1 MVDHRRNLASLG
13 FLFLL
18 LFQFT
23 FEQLEPLSS
32 PAERLALLQL
42 RSSLGLRCREWPI
55 KADPCLIWN
64 GVSCEN
70 GRVTGIFISGFRRTR
85 LGRQNPQF
93 SVDAL
98 ANLTFLQSFNASKF
112 LLPGPIPHWFGQK
125 LSSLKVLDLRSCSIT
140 GAIPSTLGNLTGLT
154 TLYLSDNNLTG
165 TIPDSLSQL
174 SAISVLDLS
183 RNFLSGSLPTSFV
196 FLGNLSFLDI
206 SSNYLSGS
214 IPQGVGSLS
223 KLQYL
228 NLSNNGLTSSIPA
241 QLGDLSNLVD
251 LDLSDNSLYGLVPPD
266 LMGLRSLQRMK
277 LGNNILEGPLPENS
291 FHTTSRLQFIELRQ
305 NNFTG
310 ALPDELWYLPR
321 LSFVDVSSNYFTGV
335 LPSSSSTANANAT
348 VKGNISHNLFYGSLN
363 PLLKRFSFID
373 LSSNYFEGKVL
384 DFAVNASLVGNCLQ
398 DVSNQRTTEECD
410 SFYSLRGLSF
420 HNFGQANMTRPRA
433 AENSGKKNRRKIILA
448 GILGGVG
455 LIAVLVFL
463 PALLLLCT
471 YKRSKSN
478 DAGTG
483 VGAALASGSPAPA
496 DALIELSKGGHSFS
510 YHQLLKATGDFSDAN
525 LMKHGHTGDLF
536 SGVLESG
543 ISVVIKR
550 IDLHSTKNEN
560 SYISELDLFSKV
572 SHTRLVPLL
581 GHCLENDNAKF
592 LVYKHMPNGDLLNCL
607 HNRQTIYE
615 DGTLQSLDW
624 ITRLKVSIGT
634 AESLC
639 YLHHECNPPFVHR
652 DIQASSI
659 LLDDKYKVRLGSLS
673 EACTQKGDTHQRRIS
688 RLLRLPQSSDQGSSG
703 SSQAVCAYD
712 VYCFG
717 KVLLE
722 MITGKL
728 GIGAS
733 GDAEVKEWLE
743 QTLPYVSIYDKDLV
757 TKIADPSM
765 VVDEDFLEEV
775 WAVAIIARSCLN
787 PKPSRRP
794 QMRYVLKALENPLKV
809 IREGS
814 YSSSA
819 RLRTTSSRG
828 SWNASLFASWRQNSD
843 VTVVP
848 AASSGALRAE
858 EGGGELSWSRRRY
871 LTEIVPEPSSIIQE
885 AEKLD

>member
-1 MVDHRRNLASLG
+1 MVDHRRNILSLG

-42 RSSLGLRCREWPI
+42 RSSLGLRSREWPI
-55 KADPCLIWN
+55 KADPCLTWN
-64 GVSCEN
+64 GIRCES
-70 GRVTGIFISGFRRTR
+70 GRVTGVNISGFRRTR

-112 LLPGPIPHWFGQK
+112 LLPGPVPHWFGQK
-125 LSSLKVLDLRSCSIT
+125 LSSLKVLDLRYCSII
-140 GAIPSTLGNLTGLT
+140 GAIPSTLGNLTSLT

-165 TIPDSLSQL
+165 IIPDSLSQL
-174 SAISVLDLS
+174 SALSVLDLS
-183 RNFLSGSLPTSFV
+183 RNFLSGSLPDSFA

-214 IPQGVGSLS
+214 IPQGTGALS

-251 LDLSDNSLYGLVPPD
+251 LDLSDNYLFGLVPPD

-277 LGNNILEGPLPENS
+277 LGNNILDGPLPENS
-291 FHTTSRLQFIELRQ
+291 FHTTSELQFIELRQ

-310 ALPDELWYLPR
+310 ALPDRLWYLPR
-321 LSFVDVSSNYFTGV
+321 LSFVDVSGNKFNGV
-335 LPSSSSTANANAT
+335 LPSSSSSANATPT
-348 VKGNISHNLFYGSLN
+348 VKGNFSHNLFYGSIT

-384 DFAVNASLVGNCLQ
+384 DFAVNASLGSNCLQ
-398 DVSNQRTTEECD
+398 NVSNQRATEECL
-410 SFYSLRGLSF
+410 SFYSRRGLSF

-433 AENSGKKNRRKIILA
+433 AESSGKNNGRKFILA

-455 LIAVLVFL
+455 LIAVLV
-463 PALLLLCT
+463 LLILRT
-471 YKRSKSN
+471 RKRSKSN
-478 DAGTG
+478 NTG
-483 VGAALASGSPAPA
+483 ARVGAALAGGNPAPT
-496 DALIELSKGGHSFS
+496 DALIELSKAGDSFT
-510 YHQLLKATGDFSDAN
+510 YQQLLKATGNFSDAN
-525 LMKHGHTGDLF
+525 LIKHGHTGDLF
-536 SGVLESG
+536 NGVLESG

-550 IDLHSTKNEN
+550 IDLRSTENEN
-560 SYISELDLFSKV
+560 AYMSELDLFSKV
-572 SHTRLVPLL
+572 SHPRLVPLF
-581 GHCLENDNAKF
+581 GHCLENDKEKF
-592 LVYKHMPNGDLLNCL
+592 LVYKHMPNGDLLNCMR
-607 HNRQTIYE
+607 NRETTHK

-624 ITRLKVSIGT
+624 ITRLKISIGT
-634 AESLC
+634 AEALC
-639 YLHHECNPPFVHR
+639 FLHHECNPPFVHR
-652 DIQASSI
+652 DIQATSV
-659 LLDDKYKVRLGSLS
+659 LLDDKYEVRLGSLS
-673 EACTQKGDTHQRRIS
+673 EACTQGGDTHQRRIS

-703 SSQAVCAYD
+703 SSSPAVYAYD

-722 MITGKL
+722 MVTGKL

-733 GDAEVKEWLE
+733 GDAQVKEWLE

-757 TKIADPSM
+757 TKIVDPSM

-775 WAVAIIARSCLN
+775 RAVAIIARSCLN

-794 QMRYVLKALENPLKV
+794 QMRFVLKALENPLKV
-809 IREGS
+809 IREES
-814 YSSSA
+814 YSSA

-828 SWNASLFASWRQNSD
+828 SWNAALFASWRQNSD

-848 AASSGALRAE
+848 AVSGSRAE
-858 EGGGELSWSRRRY
+858 EGQLSSSRRRRSN
-871 LTEIVPEPSSIIQE
+871 EIVPEPSSSIQE
-885 AEKLD
+885 EDKLE

>member
-1 MVDHRRNLASLG
+1 MVDHRRNILSLG

-42 RSSLGLRCREWPI
+42 RSSLGLRSREWPI

-64 GVSCEN
+64 GIRCEN
-70 GRVTGIFISGFRRTR
+70 GRVTGVNISGFRRTR

-112 LLPGPIPHWFGQK
+112 LLPGPVPHWFGQK
-125 LSSLKVLDLRSCSIT
+125 LSSLKVLDLRYCSII
-140 GAIPSTLGNLTGLT
+140 GAIPSTLGNLTSLT

-165 TIPDSLSQL
+165 IIPDSLSQL
-174 SAISVLDLS
+174 AALSVLDLS
-183 RNFLSGSLPTSFV
+183 RNFLSGSLPDSFA

-214 IPQGVGSLS
+214 IPQGTGAIS

-251 LDLSDNSLYGLVPPD
+251 LDLSDNYLFGLVPPD

-277 LGNNILEGPLPENS
+277 LGNNILDGPLPENS
-291 FHTTSRLQFIELRQ
+291 FHTTSELQFIELRQ

-310 ALPDELWYLPR
+310 ALPDRLWYLPR
-321 LSFVDVSSNYFTGV
+321 LSFVDVSSNKFTGV
-335 LPSSSSTANANAT
+335 LPSSSSSANATPT
-348 VKGNISHNLFYGSLN
+348 VKGNFSHNLFYGSIT

-384 DFAVNASLVGNCLQ
+384 DFAVNASLGSNCLQ
-398 DVSNQRTTEECD
+398 NVSNQRATEECL
-410 SFYSLRGLSF
+410 SFYSRRGLSF

-433 AENSGKKNRRKIILA
+433 AESSGKNNGRKFILA

-455 LIAVLVFL
+455 LIAVLV
-463 PALLLLCT
+463 LLILRT
-471 YKRSKSN
+471 RKRSKSN
-478 DAGTG
+478 NTG
-483 VGAALASGSPAPA
+483 ARVGAALAGGNPAPT
-496 DALIELSKGGHSFS
+496 DALIELSKAGDSFT
-510 YHQLLKATGDFSDAN
+510 YQQLLKATGNFSDAN
-525 LMKHGHTGDLF
+525 LIKHGHTGDLF
-536 SGVLESG
+536 NGVLESG

-550 IDLHSTKNEN
+550 IDLRSTENEN
-560 SYISELDLFSKV
+560 AYMSELDLFSKV
-572 SHTRLVPLL
+572 SHPRLVPLF
-581 GHCLENDNAKF
+581 GHCLENDKEKF
-592 LVYKHMPNGDLLNCL
+592 LVYKHMPNGDLLNCMR
-607 HNRQTIYE
+607 NRETTHK

-624 ITRLKVSIGT
+624 ITRLKISIGT
-634 AESLC
+634 AEALC
-639 YLHHECNPPFVHR
+639 FLHHECNPPFVHR
-652 DIQASSI
+652 DIQATSV
-659 LLDDKYKVRLGSLS
+659 LLDDKYEVRLGSLS
-673 EACTQKGDTHQRRIS
+673 EACTQGGDTHQRRIS

-703 SSQAVCAYD
+703 SSSPAVCAYD

-722 MITGKL
+722 MVTGKL

-733 GDAEVKEWLE
+733 GDAQVKEWLE

-757 TKIADPSM
+757 TKIVDPSM

-775 WAVAIIARSCLN
+775 RAVAIIARSCLN

-809 IREGS
+809 IREES
-814 YSSSA
+814 YSSA

-828 SWNASLFASWRQNSD
+828 SWNAALFASWRQNSD
-843 VTVVP
+843 ITVVP
-848 AASSGALRAE
+848 AVSGSRAE
-858 EGGGELSWSRRRY
+858 EGQLSSSRRRRSN
-871 LTEIVPEPSSIIQE
+871 EIVPEPSSSIQE
-885 AEKLD
+885 EDKLE